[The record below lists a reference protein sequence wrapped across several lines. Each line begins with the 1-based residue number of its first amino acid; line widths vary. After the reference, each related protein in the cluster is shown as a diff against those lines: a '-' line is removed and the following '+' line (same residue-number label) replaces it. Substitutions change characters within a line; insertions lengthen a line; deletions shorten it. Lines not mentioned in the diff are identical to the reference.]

1 MSIKVKLFAVSA
13 LVATTGLT
21 WGQQPPA
28 AGVDG
33 RGAPGAPNGAA
44 RAGRGGAGFVS
55 APTFDKEPPVL
66 PANLK
71 PGGVLIFSKTNGFR
85 DDASIQ
91 ASNAALAAIA
101 HERGWPFFITENGA
115 VMNKDQLEKF
125 KVVVWNNT
133 SGDTLTADQ
142 RTAFKTWM
150 ENGGSFV
157 GTHGSGGDPVNSG
170 PGRTS
175 AADWKWY
182 VDTLIGAQFVVHSSI
197 QPGDIHVED
206 LKSPIT
212 KGLPALW
219 HRAEEWY
226 SFADN
231 PRAKPGYHILLT
243 VDEQTYTPGRAT
255 MGADH
260 PLAWWHCVEKGH
272 VFYSALGHAASMY
285 SEELIIQLYSNA
297 ISWGLAENGRSCAA
311 GK

>member
-1 MSIKVKLFAVSA
+1 M
-13 LVATTGLT
+13 
-21 WGQQPPA
+21 
-28 AGVDG
+28 
-33 RGAPGAPNGAA
+33 
-44 RAGRGGAGFVS
+44 
-55 APTFDKEPPVL
+55 L

-85 DDASIQ
+85 DDPAIQ

-115 VMNKDQLEKF
+115 VMNKEQLEKF

-133 SGDTLTADQ
+133 SGDTLTEDQ
-142 RTAFKTWM
+142 RAAFKSWM

-157 GTHGSGGDPVNSG
+157 GTHGSGGDPVYSG
-170 PGRTS
+170 AGRTS

-206 LKSPIT
+206 PKSPY
-212 KGLPALW
+212 KRPA
-219 HRAEEWY
+219 RALA
-226 SFADN
+226 SLGRMVFVCQN

-272 VFYSALGHAASMY
+272 VFYWALGQAHHVLRGADHSAL
-285 SEELIIQLYSNA
+285 
-297 ISWGLAENGRSCAA
+297 
-311 GK
+311 